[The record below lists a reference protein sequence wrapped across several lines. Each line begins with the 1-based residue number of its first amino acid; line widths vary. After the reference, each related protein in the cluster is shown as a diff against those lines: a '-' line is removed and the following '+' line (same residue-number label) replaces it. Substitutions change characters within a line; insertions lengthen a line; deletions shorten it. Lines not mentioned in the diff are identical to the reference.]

1 MSLLSLNDR
10 RFKLS
15 GVYCYCYCF
24 RLKAEIE
31 KIKLEYEE
39 STSHEQQKYT
49 SEIKVSFLL
58 SSVSDFSTFMTSCSK
73 LAYI

>member
-1 MSLLSLNDR
+1 MHLLSLNDR

-15 GVYCYCYCF
+15 EVYCYYF

>member
-1 MSLLSLNDR
+1 MSLLSLNDC

-15 GVYCYCYCF
+15 EVYCCYYF

-58 SSVSDFSTFMTSCSK
+58 SSISDFSTFMTSCSK

>member
-15 GVYCYCYCF
+15 EGYCYYF

-49 SEIKVSFLL
+49 SEIKVSFCYLQSLIFPLL
-58 SSVSDFSTFMTSCSK
+58 RQVVQSLHIFR
-73 LAYI
+73 